1 MFAFKQK
8 YAIQILVVKR
18 DCHHCFAEKRNL
30 LLPVYVIDNCKHGYN
45 VKVLEREN
53 IHNDDTFVPIHLL
66 LHFNM
71 VMWFIIVGAVR
82 DEDSFPDLQ
91 ILLRVLDNLPQ
102 MEGNWYRFVKF
113 TPFYHFNIDFLKQKY
128 IWWQHELQS
137 YPSCIYQYLFQ
148 KHQ

>member
-18 DCHHCFAEKRNL
+18 DCHHCFAEKQNL

-53 IHNDDTFVPIHLL
+53 IHNNDILVPIHLL

-71 VMWFIIVGAVR
+71 VMC
-82 DEDSFPDLQ
+82 
-91 ILLRVLDNLPQ
+91 
-102 MEGNWYRFVKF
+102 
-113 TPFYHFNIDFLKQKY
+113 FYY
-128 IWWQHELQS
+128 SGSRER
-137 YPSCIYQYLFQ
+137 
-148 KHQ
+148 